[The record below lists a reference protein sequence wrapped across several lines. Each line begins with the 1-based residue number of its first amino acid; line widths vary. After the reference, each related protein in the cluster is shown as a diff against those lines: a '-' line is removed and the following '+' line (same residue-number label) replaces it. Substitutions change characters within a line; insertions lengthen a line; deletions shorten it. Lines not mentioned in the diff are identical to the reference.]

1 MPPWFFFC
9 IFHWPK
15 QVPSEEKKAPLW
27 RKKSAPLKSVSAH
40 KFTSAP
46 QKRYRDTV
54 WLRRHMKDVHNMSEL
69 CRCNICGKQFLTDT
83 RLYNHSSKKHTVNI
97 ISYYECKICE
107 YKTMNKYYLS
117 DHTKRQHAGDD
128 SNSFVCHMCYVR
140 KPNSYL
146 LKKHMQQHVESVCK
160 VCEKQFN
167 STKNLKRHGKVHE
180 GQGAKTVA
188 CILTA
193 RKT

>member
-1 MPPWFFFC
+1 MLWT
-9 IFHWPK
+9 K
-15 QVPSEEKKAPLW
+15 QN
-27 RKKSAPLKSVSAH
+27 
-40 KFTSAP
+40 FTSP
-46 QKRYRDTV
+46 KLRLLKCTMDFF
-54 WLRRHMKDVHNMSEL
+54 WLFLWESVFLLLFVYL
-69 CRCNICGKQFLTDT
+69 CFSSKIW
-83 RLYNHSSKKHTVNI
+83 YNHSSKKHKVNI
-97 ISYYECKICE
+97 ISYYECEICE

-180 GQGAKTVA
+180 VQRCKDCGIYFNAKKDLRNHKLQVH
-188 CILTA
+188 A
-193 RKT
+193 RRKSKKDDPFAAIEDAEFVLA